1 MMRQPWMKRLLAAS
15 ACLVLILALAPR
27 VLAQEGE
34 TLSVAIKFDEFQDLR
49 WCDLT
54 ARLDNFA
61 VMLQGKSD
69 QEGYIVT
76 YGPEGNNPGSGKTY
90 LRILQD
96 YLVNSRGIFKGRFK
110 TVYGGRYQNL
120 TELKTELWIAPQGV
134 RPPDL
139 KEYENDSA
147 SFTGKF
153 AEFETYDGP
162 NDSEGPSV
170 DGLIVAGLVDSLRQQ
185 PKKLAYVVAH
195 DSPKAPPGAWRR
207 SAKDIA
213 GQISN
218 QSVAADRVK
227 IIFAGYDEKLSDN
240 ATSKIELWILPEGAP
255 PPAREVVA
263 ERRPEKAVR
272 LGDFNSYYLGDAAQE
287 KTALEGFADVL
298 RADDQLSACLI
309 LRISTEP
316 PAEPAADRPKEPSAE
331 DFMRLIERWKSEL
344 VTNYKIDQTRL
355 IVTVALETEE
365 YPGGSLETWIVPK
378 GAPLPDPYPPREDFG
393 EVIEEIVEEEN
404 PPSF

>member
-1 MMRQPWMKRLLAAS
+1 MMRHPHIKRLLAAS
-15 ACLVLILALAPR
+15 ACLVLILALTPR
-27 VLAQEGE
+27 GLAQEGE
-34 TLSVAIKFDEFQDLR
+34 PLSVATKFDEFQDLR
-49 WCDLT
+49 WCDLS
-54 ARLDNFA
+54 ARLDNYA
-61 VMLQGKSD
+61 IALQGKAD
-69 QEGYIVT
+69 LEGYIVT

-162 NDSEGPSV
+162 YESEGPSV
-170 DGLIVAGLVDSLRQQ
+170 DGPIVAGFTDSLRQQ
-185 PKKLAYVVAH
+185 PKKLAYVVAR
-195 DSPKAPPGAWRR
+195 DSPAAPPGAWRR
-207 SAKDIA
+207 SAKDVA
-213 GQISN
+213 GQISGHG
-218 QSVAADRVK
+218 VAADRVK
-227 IIFAGYDEKLSDN
+227 IIFAGYEKLGEYS
-240 ATSKIELWILPEGAP
+240 TSKIELWILPEGAP
-255 PPAREVVA
+255 PPAREAGA

-272 LGDFNSYYLGDAAQE
+272 LSNFNSYYLGNAAQE

-309 LRISTEP
+309 LRISTGP
-316 PAEPAADRPKEPSAE
+316 PAEPALDRPKEPSAE

-344 VTNYKIDQTRL
+344 VTNYQIDQTRL
-355 IVTVALETEE
+355 IVTVALETEQ
-365 YPGGSLETWIVPK
+365 YPGGSIETWIVPK
-378 GAPLPDPYPPREDFG
+378 GAPLPDPYPPRE
-393 EVIEEIVEEEN
+393 EIEEFVEEEN